1 MNGNGKR
8 RLPQTLWKKIWHGL
22 LGRARDPHDPNLA
35 HQLSLVAFLAWV
47 GLGVDGLSSSA
58 YGPDEAYRVL
68 GEHSYLGVALALA
81 TAFTVFII
89 SFAYGKLIEH
99 FPHGGGGYVVATQL
113 LGKPAGVV
121 SGSAL
126 LVDYI
131 LTITVSI
138 ASGGDAIFSLIP
150 VHYHPLKLPL
160 ELAAILFLI
169 LMNLRGLKESISVIV
184 PFFML
189 FVVTHI
195 ILIFGGIASHL
206 GDFPTLVQSTIT
218 GYQTGASTIGK
229 WGLFLLFLRAYSMGG
244 GTYTGIE
251 AVSNGVASLREP
263 RVLTA
268 KKTMLY
274 LTISLSITAGGL
286 LLCYMLFNVKPV
298 EGQTLNAVLAHA
310 FAGHWTLGGVNVGY
324 GFVFIT
330 ILSESILLLVAAQT
344 GFIDGPR
351 VMANMAV
358 DNWLP
363 RKFASL
369 SDRLTMQNG
378 IILMGVAAMATLFFT
393 RGKISILVV
402 MYSINVFIT
411 FSMSQLA
418 MIRFWFSERKEHS
431 DWKRNITIH
440 IIGFCLCFTILV
452 IMVVEKFAEGAW
464 ATVLLT
470 SLCIGLCYSI
480 RNHYKK
486 IGQRIRH
493 IELRVKQV
501 TRNPEKHAIEHKVKP
516 VPMFDPNKPTAAIL
530 VGGFSRLGRR
540 SLLAVLRFFPNTFHN
555 IVFISIGVIN
565 SEFFKK
571 GEVDSIE
578 KRTEETLK
586 GYCAIANRLGL
597 PAKYA
602 FRIGT
607 DVVNEASE
615 LCVDI
620 SKQYPHAMFFAG
632 EIIFENPTWFARILH
647 NETAYAIQ
655 REIRFA
661 GLPMVIL
668 PLVLHEDHDS
678 EHEHP
683 PVPPTTQTTKT

>member
-1 MNGNGKR
+1 MNGKR
-8 RLPQTLWKKIWHGL
+8 QLPQTLSERIWHRL

-58 YGPDEAYRVL
+58 YGPDEAFRVL
-68 GEHSYLGVALALA
+68 GQHSYLAVALALA
-81 TAFTVFII
+81 TAFTVCII

-99 FPHGGGGYVVATQL
+99 FPHGGGGYVVATQI
-113 LGKPAGVV
+113 LGKSAGVV
-121 SGSAL
+121 SGCAL

-138 ASGGDAIFSLIP
+138 ASGGDAVFSLIP
-150 VHYHPLKLPL
+150 VDYHHLKLPI
-160 ELAAILFLI
+160 EFIAILFLI
-169 LMNLRGLKESISVIV
+169 LMNLRGLKESVAIIV

-195 ILIFGGIASHL
+195 ILIFGGIGSHL
-206 GDFPTLVQSTIT
+206 SDFPQLVDSTIT
-218 GYQTGASTIGK
+218 GFHTGASTIGK

-263 RVLTA
+263 RVVTA

-286 LLCYMLFNVKPV
+286 LLCYMLFNVHPV
-298 EGQTLNAVLAHA
+298 PGKTLNAVLAHS
-310 FAGHWTLGGVNVGY
+310 FAGHWTVKGFSVGSW
-324 GFVFIT
+324 FVFIT

-358 DNWLP
+358 DSWLP
-363 RKFASL
+363 RKFSSL

-378 IILMGVAAMATLFFT
+378 IILMGLAAMGTLFFT
-393 RGKISILVV
+393 RGRIGILVV

-418 MIRFWFSERKEHS
+418 MIRFWIQSRKTQKS
-431 DWKRNITIH
+431 WKRDITVH
-440 IIGFCLCFTILV
+440 IIAFLLCFTILW
-452 IMVVEKFAEGAW
+452 IMIIEKFAEGAW
-464 ATVLLT
+464 ATILLTAGCVLL
-470 SLCIGLCYSI
+470 CVII
-480 RNHYKK
+480 RNHYRK
-486 IGQRIRH
+486 IGLRIKH
-493 IELRVKQV
+493 IEIKVKQV
-501 TRNPEKHAIEHKVKP
+501 TSHPEKNALNHKVKP

-530 VGGFSRLGRR
+530 VGGYSRLGRR
-540 SLLAVLRFFPNTFHN
+540 SLLAVLRFFPNTFYN
-555 IVFISIGVIN
+555 IVFVSIGVIN

-571 GEVDSIE
+571 GEVDTLE
-578 KRTEETLK
+578 RRTEETLK
-586 GYCAIANRLGL
+586 GYCSVANRLGL

-615 LCVDI
+615 LCVDV
-620 SKQYPHAMFFAG
+620 SKQYPHSIFFAG
-632 EIIFENPTWFARILH
+632 ELIFENPSWFDRILH

-655 REIRFA
+655 RQIRFA

-668 PLVLHEDHDS
+668 PLVLHENS
-678 EHEHP
+678 ENENNHP
-683 PVPPTTQTTKT
+683 GKEVKLQ

>member
-1 MNGNGKR
+1 MIGKR
-8 RLPQTLWKKIWHGL
+8 RLPQTIWDKIWHGL

-68 GEHSYLGVALALA
+68 VQAPYLAIALALA
-81 TAFTVFII
+81 TGFTIFVI
-89 SFAYGKLIEH
+89 SFAYGKLVEH
-99 FPHGGGGYVVATQL
+99 FPHGGGGYVVATQI

-150 VHYHPLKLPL
+150 VQYHGLKLPI
-160 ELAAILFLI
+160 EFAAVLFLI
-169 LMNLRGLKESISVIV
+169 LMNLRGLKETVSALV

-189 FVVTHI
+189 FLITHV
-195 ILIFGGIASHL
+195 ILILGGIGSHL
-206 GDFPTLVQSTIT
+206 GAFPALYHSTVG
-218 GYQTGASTIGK
+218 GYHEGVSTMGK
-229 WGLFLLFLRAYSMGG
+229 WGLLLLFLRAYSMGS

-263 RVLTA
+263 KVVTA
-268 KKTMLY
+268 KRTMLY
-274 LTISLSITAGGL
+274 LAVSLSLTAGGL
-286 LLCYMLFNVKPV
+286 LICYMLFQVKPV
-298 EGQTLNAVLAHA
+298 EGQTMNAVLAQA
-310 FAGHWTLGGVNVGY
+310 FAGNWTLGGFRVGY
-324 GFVFIT
+324 WFVLIT
-330 ILSESILLLVAAQT
+330 LLSESILLLVAAQT

-363 RKFASL
+363 RRFASL

-378 IILMGVAAMATLFFT
+378 ILLIGAAAFGLLAFTGGKVGV
-393 RGKISILVV
+393 LVV
-402 MYSINVFIT
+402 MYSINVFVT
-411 FSMSQLA
+411 FSLSEVA
-418 MIRFWFSERKEHS
+418 MIKFWYTGRADHK
-431 DWKRNITIH
+431 DWKKNISIH
-440 IIGFCLCFTILV
+440 ITGFCLCFTILV
-452 IMVVEKFAEGAW
+452 VMVIEKFAEGAW

-470 SLCIGLCYSI
+470 SLCIALCYAI

-486 IGQRIRH
+486 IGQRIKH

-501 TRNPEKHAIEHKVKP
+501 TKNPEKHALDHKSKV
-516 VPMFDPNKPTAAIL
+516 VPEFDSTKPTAAIL
-530 VGGFSRLGRR
+530 VGGYSRLGRR

-555 IVFISIGVIN
+555 VVFVSIGVIN

-571 GEVDSIE
+571 AEVDSIE

-586 GYCAIANRLGL
+586 GYCAVANRLGL

-602 FRIGT
+602 FRVGT
-607 DVVNEASE
+607 DVVSEASE
-615 LCVDI
+615 LCVDV

-632 EIIFENPTWFARILH
+632 EIIFEHPSWFDRILH

-655 REIRFA
+655 RQIRFA

-668 PLVLHEDHDS
+668 PLVLHEDNEHDVGHS
-678 EHEHP
+678 
-683 PVPPTTQTTKT
+683 VPGSSSSTNT

>member
-1 MNGNGKR
+1 MNGKR
-8 RLPQTLWKKIWHGL
+8 RLPQTIGDKIWHGL

-68 GEHSYLGVALALA
+68 GEHYYLGVALALA
-81 TAFTVFII
+81 TAFTVCII

-150 VHYHPLKLPL
+150 VYYHPLKLPL
-160 ELAAILFLI
+160 EFVAILFLI
-169 LMNLRGLKESISVIV
+169 LMNLRGLKESVSVIV

-189 FVVTHI
+189 FVITHI
-195 ILIFGGIASHL
+195 ILIFGGIFSHV
-206 GDFPTLVQSTIT
+206 GDFPVLVQSTVT
-218 GYQTGASTIGK
+218 GYQTGAATIGK

-263 RVLTA
+263 RVVTA
-268 KKTMLY
+268 KKTMMY
-274 LTISLSITAGGL
+274 LTVSLSLTAGGL
-286 LLCYMLFNVKPV
+286 LICYMLFNVHPV
-298 EGQTLNAVLAHA
+298 EGQTLNAVLAQA
-310 FAGHWTLGGVNVGY
+310 FAGDWTLGGFKIGY
-324 GFVFIT
+324 WFVFIT

-363 RKFASL
+363 RRFASL

-378 IILMGVAAMATLFFT
+378 ILLMGVAAMATLLFT
-393 RGKISILVV
+393 RGRISILVV

-418 MIRFWFSERKEHS
+418 MIKFWFTGRKDHG
-431 DWKRNITIH
+431 DWKKNITIH
-440 IIGFCLCFTILV
+440 IIGFCLCFTILM
-452 IMVVEKFAEGAW
+452 IMVIEKFAEGAW

-470 SLCIGLCYSI
+470 SLCIALCYTI

-486 IGQRIRH
+486 IGQKIKH
-493 IELRVKQV
+493 IEHRVKAV
-501 TRNPEKHAIEHKVKP
+501 TKHPEKHALEHKGKT
-516 VPMFDPNKPTAAIL
+516 VPEFDPKKPTAAIL
-530 VGGFSRLGRR
+530 VGGYSRLGRR

-586 GYCAIANRLGL
+586 GYCSVANRLGL
-597 PAKYA
+597 PARYA
-602 FRIGT
+602 FRVGT
-607 DVVNEASE
+607 DVVSEASE
-615 LCVDI
+615 LCLDV

-632 EIIFENPTWFARILH
+632 EIIFEHPTWFDRILH

-655 REIRFA
+655 RQIRFA

-668 PLVLHEDHDS
+668 PLVLHEDS
-678 EHEHP
+678 EHEHEHHP
-683 PVPPTTQTTKT
+683 AAPTTPPSK

>member
-1 MNGNGKR
+1 MNKKSR
-8 RLPQTLWKKIWHGL
+8 IPQTIREKIWHGI
-22 LGRARDPHDPNLA
+22 LGRARDPHDPQLA
-35 HQLSLVAFLAWV
+35 HHLSLVAFLAWV

-68 GEHSYLGVALALA
+68 GEYSYLGVALAFA
-81 TAFTVFII
+81 TAFTVLVI
-89 SFAYGKLIEH
+89 SYAYGKLIEH

-113 LGKPAGVV
+113 LGKPAGVI

-126 LVDYI
+126 LVDYV

-138 ASGGDAIFSLIP
+138 ASGGDAIFSLVP
-150 VHYHPLKLPL
+150 VQYHYFKIPL
-160 ELAAILFLI
+160 EFLAILFLI
-169 LMNLRGLKESISVIV
+169 LMNLRGLKESVSVIV

-195 ILIFGGIASHL
+195 ILIFGGIGSHL
-206 GDFPTLVQSTIT
+206 GDFPALVEHTVS
-218 GYQTGASTIGK
+218 GYQHGISSIGK
-229 WGLFLLFLRAYSMGG
+229 WGLFLVFLRAYSMGG

-263 RVLTA
+263 RVATA
-268 KKTMLY
+268 KRTMLY
-274 LTISLSITAGGL
+274 LTVSLSLTAGGL
-286 LLCYMLFNVKPV
+286 LVNYMLFNVKPV

-310 FAGHWTLGGVNVGY
+310 FAGNWKLAGLNVGY
-324 GFVFIT
+324 WFVFIT

-358 DNWLP
+358 DSWLP
-363 RKFASL
+363 RKFAAL

-378 IILMGVAAMATLFFT
+378 IVLMGMAAIATLLVT
-393 RGKISILVV
+393 QGKISILVV

-418 MIRFWFSERKEHS
+418 MIRYWLFSRKTQRG
-431 DWKRNITIH
+431 WKRNVIIH
-440 IIGFCLCFTILV
+440 GVGFVLCFTILG
-452 IMVVEKFAEGAW
+452 IMVVEKFVEGAW
-464 ATVLLT
+464 ATVVLT
-470 SLCIGLCYSI
+470 SFCVGICYVI
-480 RNHYKK
+480 RNHYTK
-486 IGQRIRH
+486 IGQRIKH

-501 TRNPEKHAIEHKVKP
+501 TKHPEKHATEHKVKA
-516 VPMFDPNKPTAAIL
+516 VPEFDPNKPTAVIL
-530 VGGFSRLGRR
+530 VGGYSRLGRR

-555 IVFISIGVIN
+555 VVFISVGVIN

-571 GEVDSIE
+571 GEVDPIE

-586 GYCAIANRLGL
+586 GYVSIANRLGL

-602 FRIGT
+602 FRVGT

-620 SKQYPHAMFFAG
+620 SKQYPKAMFFAG
-632 EIIFENPTWFARILH
+632 EIIFEHPSWFDRILH
-647 NETAYAIQ
+647 NETGYAIQ
-655 REIRFA
+655 RKIRFA

-668 PLVLHEDHDS
+668 PLVLHEDED
-678 EHEHP
+678 EHEHF
-683 PVPPTTQTTKT
+683 KNKA

>member
-1 MNGNGKR
+1 MPGKR
-8 RLPQTLWKKIWHGL
+8 RLPQTIRERIWHGI
-22 LGRARDPHDPNLA
+22 LGRARDPHDPQLA

-68 GEHSYLGVALALA
+68 GEYSYLGVALALA

-150 VHYHPLKLPL
+150 VEYHYLKIPL
-160 ELAAILFLI
+160 ELIAIIFLI
-169 LMNLRGLKESISVIV
+169 FMNLRGLKESVSVIV
-184 PFFML
+184 PFFLL
-189 FVVTHI
+189 FVVTHV
-195 ILIFGGIASHL
+195 ILIFGGIGTHL
-206 GDFPTLVQSTIT
+206 GDFPSLVDQTVT
-218 GYQTGASTIGK
+218 GYQTGISQIGK
-229 WGLFLLFLRAYSMGG
+229 WGLFLVFLRAYSMGG

-263 RVLTA
+263 RVVTA

-274 LTISLSITAGGL
+274 LTVSLSITAGGL
-286 LLCYMLFNVKPV
+286 LINYMLYNVKPV
-298 EGQTLNAVLAHA
+298 EGQTLNAVLAQA
-310 FAGHWTLGGVNVGY
+310 FAGHWSVLGWNVGY
-324 GFVFIT
+324 WFVFIT

-358 DNWLP
+358 DSWLP
-363 RKFASL
+363 RRFASL

-378 IILMGVAAMATLFFT
+378 IVLMGIAAIATLLFT
-393 RGKISILVV
+393 QGRISILVV

-418 MIRFWFSERKEHS
+418 MIRYWVSSRKEQAG
-431 DWKRNITIH
+431 WKGHLAIH
-440 IIGFCLCFTILV
+440 VVGFILCATILG
-452 IMVVEKFAEGAW
+452 IMIVEKFLQGAW
-464 ATVLLT
+464 ATVVLT
-470 SLCIGLCYSI
+470 SLCVFLCYTI
-480 RNHYKK
+480 RNHYRK
-486 IGQRIRH
+486 IGQRIKH

-501 TRNPEKHAIEHKVKP
+501 TKNPEKHALEIKAKP
-516 VPMFDPNKPTAAIL
+516 VLEFDIQKPTAVIL
-530 VGGFSRLGRR
+530 VGGYSRLGRR

-555 IVFISIGVIN
+555 VVFISIGVIN

-571 GEVDSIE
+571 GEIESIE

-586 GYCAIANRLGL
+586 GYVSVAHRLGL

-602 FRIGT
+602 FRVGT

-615 LCVDI
+615 LCVDMA
-620 SKQYPHAMFFAG
+620 KQYPRSMFFAG
-632 EIIFENPTWFARILH
+632 EIIFEHPSWFDRILH
-647 NETAYAIQ
+647 NETGYAIQ
-655 REIRFA
+655 RQIRFA

-668 PLVLHEDHDS
+668 PLVLHEDNEDHDY
-678 EHEHP
+678 HP
-683 PVPPTTQTTKT
+683 AAPTTSS

>member
-1 MNGNGKR
+1 MNGKR
-8 RLPQTLWKKIWHGL
+8 RLPQTIGDKIWHGL

-58 YGPDEAYRVL
+58 YGPDEAFRVL
-68 GEHSYLGVALALA
+68 VQAPYLAVALALA
-81 TAFTVFII
+81 TAFTIFVI
-89 SFAYGKLIEH
+89 SFAYGKLVEH
-99 FPHGGGGYVVATQL
+99 FPHGGGGYVVATQI

-150 VHYHPLKLPL
+150 VEYHVLKLPI
-160 ELAAILFLI
+160 EFAAILFLI
-169 LMNLRGLKESISVIV
+169 LMNLRGLKETVSAIV

-189 FVVTHI
+189 FIVTHI

-206 GDFPTLVQSTIT
+206 GEFPVLYHSTVT
-218 GYQTGASTIGK
+218 GFQTGASTIGK
-229 WGLFLLFLRAYSMGG
+229 WGLFLLFLRAYSMGS

-263 RVLTA
+263 KVATA

-274 LTISLSITAGGL
+274 LAVSLSLTAGGL
-286 LLCYMLFNVKPV
+286 LVCYMLFNVRPV
-298 EGQTLNAVLAHA
+298 EGQTLNAVLAQA
-310 FAGHWTLGGVNVGY
+310 FAGHWTLGGFKVGY
-324 GFVFIT
+324 WFVFIT
-330 ILSESILLLVAAQT
+330 LFSESILLLVAAQT

-363 RKFASL
+363 RRFASL

-378 IILMGVAAMATLFFT
+378 ILLIGAAAMGTLAFT
-393 RGKISILVV
+393 RGKIGVLVV

-411 FSMSQLA
+411 FSLSEIA
-418 MIRFWFSERKEHS
+418 MIKFWFTGRSDHK
-431 DWKRNITIH
+431 DWKKNISIH
-440 IIGFCLCFTILV
+440 ITGFCMCFTILV
-452 IMVVEKFAEGAW
+452 IMIFEKFAEGAW

-470 SLCIGLCYSI
+470 SLCIALCYTI

-486 IGQRIRH
+486 IGQRIKH

-501 TRNPEKHAIEHKVKP
+501 TKNPEKHALEHKGKT
-516 VPMFDPNKPTAAIL
+516 VPEFDPKKPTAAIL
-530 VGGFSRLGRR
+530 VGGYSRLGRR
-540 SLLAVLRFFPNTFHN
+540 SLLAVLRFFPNTFQN

-586 GYCAIANRLGL
+586 GYCAVANRLGL
-597 PAKYA
+597 PARYA
-602 FRIGT
+602 FRVGT
-607 DVVNEASE
+607 DVVSEASE
-615 LCVDI
+615 LCLDV

-632 EIIFENPTWFARILH
+632 EIIFEHPTWFDRILH

-655 REIRFA
+655 RQIRFA

-668 PLVLHEDHDS
+668 PLVLHEDS
-678 EHEHP
+678 EEHEHHP
-683 PVPPTTQTTKT
+683 AAPTIAPKK

>member
-1 MNGNGKR
+1 MNGKR
-8 RLPQTLWKKIWHGL
+8 QLPQTIWEKIWHGI
-22 LGRARDPHDPNLA
+22 LGRARDPHDPHLA

-68 GEHSYLGVALALA
+68 GEYSYLGVALALA
-81 TAFTVFII
+81 TAFTVCII
-89 SFAYGKLIEH
+89 SYAYGKLIEH

-150 VHYHPLKLPL
+150 VHYHALKFPL
-160 ELAAILFLI
+160 EFVAILFLI
-169 LMNLRGLKESISVIV
+169 LMNLRGLKESVSVIV

-206 GDFPTLVQSTIT
+206 GDFPVLVETTVT
-218 GYQTGASTIGK
+218 GYQHGIGTIGK

-263 RVLTA
+263 RVVTA

-274 LTISLSITAGGL
+274 LTVSLSITAGGL
-286 LLCYMLFNVKPV
+286 LVNYMLFNVKPV
-298 EGQTLNAVLAHA
+298 EGQTLNAVLAQA
-310 FAGHWTLGGVNVGY
+310 FAGNWTLAGFKVGY
-324 GFVFIT
+324 WFVFIT

-363 RKFASL
+363 RRFASL

-378 IILMGVAAMATLFFT
+378 ILLMGLAAMGTLFFT
-393 RGKISILVV
+393 RGRISVLVV

-418 MIRFWFSERKEHS
+418 MIRYWINSRKTQ
-431 DWKRNITIH
+431 DGWKKNILIH
-440 IIGFCLCFTILV
+440 IVGFLLCFTILV
-452 IMVVEKFAEGAW
+452 IMIVEKFLEGAW
-464 ATVLLT
+464 ATIVFT
-470 SLCIGLCYSI
+470 SLCVALCYAI

-486 IGQRIRH
+486 IGQRIKH

-501 TRNPEKHAIEHKVKP
+501 TKNPEKHALEHKVKP
-516 VPMFDPNKPTAAIL
+516 VPMFDPKKPTAAIL
-530 VGGFSRLGRR
+530 VGGYSRLGRR

-571 GEVDSIE
+571 GEVDTIE

-586 GYCAIANRLGL
+586 GYVAVANRLGL

-607 DVVNEASE
+607 DVVSEASE
-615 LCVDI
+615 LCVDV

-632 EIIFENPTWFARILH
+632 EIIFEHPTWFDRILH

-655 REIRFA
+655 RQIRFA

-668 PLVLHEDHDS
+668 PLVLHEDNED
-678 EHEHP
+678 HEHHP
-683 PVPPTTQTTKT
+683 AAPTVPPPSK